1 MSKKIKRI
9 YLLSFLFTLHI
20 SISAYIN
27 STFLTEIINEKLVGI
42 IYVISLILLS
52 KSSKLLENLGNK
64 KTTIIFLMMNILSL
78 YSLSFSYNPYI
89 IGLAF
94 IIFTVTNSLIF
105 FCIDIFIEHF
115 SNSKNTGRTRG
126 LYLTIINIAWM
137 FSPIFTA
144 LILNNKSE
152 FRNIY
157 FISLIMVCIVTI
169 GIILFTKKFKD
180 SIYKKTPFLKTLLS
194 LKNNKNILP
203 IVAIN
208 FLLQFFYALM
218 VIYTPIYLFEH
229 LGFNWIQI
237 GIIFTIMLSPFVL
250 LGFPIGIMIDKYKI
264 NKNKLL
270 NIGFIFI
277 IISTSIVSFL
287 TSSNIFIWAIVLFL
301 TRIGASIIETT
312 GEIHFFSKIEEKDT
326 SLISIYR
333 DMGSVSYLI
342 APVLT
347 TLLFIFIPFKFIFL
361 ILSLIMISGF
371 YFIKKIKTN

>member
-1 MSKKIKRI
+1 
-9 YLLSFLFTLHI
+9 
-20 SISAYIN
+20 
-27 STFLTEIINEKLVGI
+27 
-42 IYVISLILLS
+42 
-52 KSSKLLENLGNK
+52 
-64 KTTIIFLMMNILSL
+64 
-78 YSLSFSYNPYI
+78 
-89 IGLAF
+89 
-94 IIFTVTNSLIF
+94 
-105 FCIDIFIEHF
+105 
-115 SNSKNTGRTRG
+115 
-126 LYLTIINIAWM
+126 
-137 FSPIFTA
+137 
-144 LILNNKSE
+144 
-152 FRNIY
+152 
-157 FISLIMVCIVTI
+157 
-169 GIILFTKKFKD
+169 
-180 SIYKKTPFLKTLLS
+180 
-194 LKNNKNILP
+194 
-203 IVAIN
+203 
-208 FLLQFFYALM
+208 M